1 MLKNMDGDMANSV
14 LEALDED
21 AIESALKKGIDKE
34 VVPHLEQVRERAV
47 EDDADSAQVRAHY
60 ESLSENEQT
69 QKFNEAA
76 ADLMAV
82 FTELRESPISGA
94 KKLKGRLR
102 DPWTVEALLLIF
114 DHEQVPDEV
123 VDQQKD
129 YAATWL
135 KWVGVNMIPEI
146 YTRNQ
151 VLEVAN
157 RLYPD
162 RDPDKVLDEMGIDK

>member
-162 RDPDKVLDEMGIDK
+162 RDPSKVLDEMGIDK